1 MNVAPTKREMARAM
15 QAGDASYDGVFFTG
29 VKTTG
34 VFCRPS
40 CKARKPRPENVE
52 YFAKSREALLAG
64 YRACKRCRPME
75 TDGTSPVWVRKLF
88 AAVEAAPGGRLRD
101 ADLRGMKIEP
111 SRARRYFNEH
121 YGMTFQAYHRSRRV
135 GMALASMRQGTNVLD
150 TGLSQG
156 FSSASG
162 FRSAFERTFGK
173 PPKAG
178 AQVKAMVAAEL
189 TSPIG
194 PLLCAASDEGI
205 CLLEFADRRALETQI
220 DVLRKR
226 MKTTVVLGR
235 NAYID
240 KLSAELDRYWQG
252 KLDAFTVPL
261 VIRGTAFQEKVWRGL
276 LEIPFGETE
285 SYEGLARKVG
295 HAGAQRAVGTANGNN
310 RMAIVIPCH
319 RVVNK
324 GGKIGGYGGGLWRKR
339 FLLDLEQSAARRR

>member
-1 MNVAPTKREMARAM
+1 MARAM
-15 QAGDASYDGVFFTG
+15 LAGDASYDGVFFTG

-52 YFAKSREALLAG
+52 YFTKSREALLAG

-75 TDGTSPVWVRKLF
+75 TDGTSPPWVRRLF

-101 ADLRGMKIEP
+101 ADLRRMRIEP

-173 PPKAG
+173 PPRAG
-178 AQVKAMVAAEL
+178 AQIKAMVATEL

-226 MKTTVVLGR
+226 MKTTVVPGR
-235 NAYID
+235 NPHID
-240 KLSAELDRYWQG
+240 KLSAQLDRYWQG
-252 KLDAFTVPL
+252 KLDRFTVPL
-261 VIRGTAFQEKVWRGL
+261 VIRGTPFQEKVWRGL
-276 LEIPFGETE
+276 LTIPFGETE
-285 SYEGLARKVG
+285 SYEGLAARVG
-295 HAGAQRAVGTANGNN
+295 HAGAQRAVGSANGKN
-310 RMAIVIPCH
+310 RIAIVIPCH

-339 FLLDLEQSAARRR
+339 FLLDLEQSAAKRR